1 MPNIKRLCL
10 TALFL
15 LTLNA
20 CSARQDATLPSAP
33 PKTRDVA
40 AELKAGQIWK
50 QFMETSGKAAA
61 ASGPFRISATMRYK
75 GEDGTNNRVSVL
87 FWGNGNPGSPRPLR
101 LDLLAGIGIVAAQI
115 REDAKNF
122 VAFVP
127 NKKISY
133 TYDGE
138 SRTISSFGV
147 PLPLSLSDLALLLTG
162 CYGEL
167 FSPGAVRMPRTYALT
182 ARGAEY
188 ALEKTK
194 LGGILELS
202 ETGLPLSWREDA
214 AGWSMDMEYAEDA
227 QAIPERL
234 RVSHPRGYSALVII
248 RDMERVS
255 PPYESGQLALL
266 IPEGTENRAITP
278 R

>member
-1 MPNIKRLCL
+1 MPKIKCLCL
-10 TALFL
+10 TVFVL

-20 CSARQDATLPSAP
+20 CAARQDASLPPDTPKAP
-33 PKTRDVA
+33 DVA
-40 AELKAGQIWK
+40 AEIKAGQIWK
-50 QFMETSGKAAA
+50 QFMETSDKAAST
-61 ASGPFRISATMRYK
+61 SGPFRISATMRYK

-87 FWGNGNPGSPRPLR
+87 FWGNGNPKSPRPLR
-101 LDLLAGIGIVAAQI
+101 LDLLAGIGIIAAQI

-127 NKKISY
+127 DKKTSY

-167 FSPGAVRMPRTYALT
+167 FAPGTVRMPRAYAVT
-182 ARGAEY
+182 GMGMEY
-188 ALEKTK
+188 SLEQAG

-202 ETGLPLSWREDA
+202 EAGLPLSWRENA
-214 AGWSMDMEYAEDA
+214 QGWSIALEYAKDA
-227 QAIPERL
+227 RTPARL
-234 RVSHPRGYSALVII
+234 RVAHPQGYSALVII

-255 PPYESGQLALL
+255 PPYEPGQLALL
-266 IPEGTENRAITP
+266 LPEDTENRALAP

>member
-1 MPNIKRLCL
+1 MPKRLCL
-10 TALFL
+10 TALLL

-20 CSARQDATLPSAP
+20 CTARQGAILPPAP
-33 PKTRDVA
+33 PKAPDIA
-40 AELKAGQIWK
+40 AEIRAGNIWK
-50 QFMETSGKAAA
+50 LFRENSGKAAA
-61 ASGPFRISATMRYK
+61 TSGPFRISATMRYK

-87 FWGNGNPGSPRPLR
+87 FWGNGDPEAPRPLR
-101 LDLLAGIGIVAAQI
+101 LDLLAGIGVIAAQI

-127 NKKISY
+127 NKKTSY
-133 TYDGE
+133 TYNGE

-167 FSPGAVRMPRTYALT
+167 FAPGVVSTPRAYALT
-182 ARGAEY
+182 GRGAEY
-188 ALEKTK
+188 ALENVGI
-194 LGGILELS
+194 GGILELS
-202 ETGLPLSWREDA
+202 DAGLPLSWREDA
-214 AGWSMDMEYAEDA
+214 QGWNMEMEYAENA
-227 QAIPERL
+227 PTLPARL
-234 RVSHPRGYSALVII
+234 RVSHPRGYSALVVI

-255 PPYESGQLALL
+255 PPYEPGQLALL
-266 IPEGTENRAITP
+266 IPEDTANRALAP